1 MDSLEN
7 FCVVGN
13 LVLYRVIFAG
23 LNGEVYRLFSSDLI
37 FQDALTKSTVL
48 LVISS
53 RFFVF
58 RQDALNGRAQCLVCL
73 KVSSCKLIYEMIE
86 KPNFNAR
93 VTLNENHSL
102 LLVFLLSLLV
112 NGILRF
118 ILNQSVGIN
127 DEKYLIGTFLR
138 VLAKLLIDEF

>member
-13 LVLYRVIFAG
+13 LVLYRFIFAG
-23 LNGEVYRLFSSDLI
+23 LDGEVYRLFSSDLI
-37 FQDALTKSTVL
+37 FQDALTKRTVL

-58 RQDALNGRAQCLVCL
+58 RQDTLNGRAQCLVCL

-86 KPNFNAR
+86 KPNLNAR
-93 VTLNENHSL
+93 VALYENHSL

-112 NGILRF
+112 NGILCLV
-118 ILNQSVGIN
+118 LNQGVSID
-127 DEKYLIGTFLR
+127 DEKYRIGTFLR
-138 VLAKLLIDEF
+138 VLAKLLVDEF